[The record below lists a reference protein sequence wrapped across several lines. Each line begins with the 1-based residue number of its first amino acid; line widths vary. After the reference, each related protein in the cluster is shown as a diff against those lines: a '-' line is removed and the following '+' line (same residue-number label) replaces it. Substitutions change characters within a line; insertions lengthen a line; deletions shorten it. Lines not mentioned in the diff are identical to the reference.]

1 MCAHLLSTVA
11 TRTKNMDVLYR
22 ETRLLSK
29 FSHVFINGYRDATIL
44 SIAYHE
50 SSVAAEYEHSS
61 KFA

>member
-1 MCAHLLSTVA
+1 
-11 TRTKNMDVLYR
+11 MDVLYR

-50 SSVAAEYEHSS
+50 SSVAAGYEHSS